1 MYKVFFLTVCLLLS
15 PLMGNFGM
23 AIGLGSASNAQT
35 IEASWEWS
43 SVLSNRMNIESDDM
57 GTDSQGNSYI
67 VGTTEGRPDI
77 KDSSVF
83 IGDQSQLGKNLYVA
97 KFNPNGNL
105 VWFANAGGN
114 GDDYGK
120 GIIVDEDSNGNVLI
134 FVTGQLETRD
144 VDQNQALIQYNIH
157 FGDELNYTSNATV
170 APFVAKISSAGAW
183 EWAKLGKGLGM
194 KAGMRDIAFDGDNSV
209 YIGGRYSESL
219 AFSSVDKSGN
229 EVWNSV
235 STMCNAQSQMGF
247 VAAFTT
253 AGHHRFTQQTGG
265 CGTWVNAIA
274 VRDDSKLFVGGGYWN
289 VGTIAHQT
297 YTVTHYAYPNG
308 ATSPVLEE
316 AFIATIEPDTGDWD
330 WIRRVTGFNKDRIND
345 IVVDSEHDA
354 LIAGNHLNNVSF
366 ETPGADCSP
375 QSTAYTTNQC
385 LRIAAGGDFDM
396 FVAKISSDGDW
407 MFADSFGGVNADGYG
422 STDFLQT
429 ITVDSNDNMYVMGSF
444 TNNLILGTDYLPN
457 TPQGPNYFVAKAA
470 NDPILAADGVTQ
482 ELDWMWACQAGRVDN
497 YGTEP
502 FYGATYKRY
511 AGLALDPQG
520 IPIITGFF
528 ENSVKF
534 DQDYISQTPNGE
546 ALKSTYIAK
555 LSTTC
560 AIPQPTPQHITVSNI
575 YRDDVRLLSK
585 FTNYSKEQVT
595 DFNFAGKLVT
605 VSVKSYGS
613 YGVAITA
620 EASARHHGSDYGV
633 PMKGTLSKLTIV
645 DAGDDISS
653 QALLD
658 ATYPIDDFSDYG
670 ITLVSVSSDSFSK
683 NENFT
688 EKANTLQELI
698 ESGIFPIFEGE
709 EKNGD
714 SSDEE
719 VEKARKPIKGYVY
732 IRKTNRGVD
741 TGEPTEMGVVA
752 WGVKEA
758 GDGNGY
764 VVDDV
769 SHSLEGIKSEW
780 ATQVDSE
787 DITDVCHTL
796 LTTMNFL
803 SEEDACISVLVE
815 DLEKN
820 VSQDG
825 GGECYIASDPVK
837 DQFYLGKESRNDS
850 DDAMNISAS
859 VKRVGD
865 FSKFC
870 APSTEPDDEP
880 NRGSQNCG
888 TDIALSDLS
897 VSTDMPFYEVG
908 DDVTVTYAI
917 NCAVEPTNYTLK
929 TTTTRASNNEVISV
943 QEYSIVA
950 SSLSEAI
957 DEIHIDLDADV
968 YCVEVYLTE
977 ANYPQLDDVST
988 CFVVSSQASSSG
1000 GGSLSGIGMF
1010 ASLST
1015 LLIVAFIG
1023 RRIRI
1028 DN

>member
-67 VGTTEGRPDI
+67 VGTTEGRPDS

-120 GIIVDEDSNGNVLI
+120 GIVVDEDSNGNVLI

-194 KAGMRDIAFDGDNSV
+194 KAGMRDIAFDGDNSI

-229 EVWNSV
+229 EIWNRVLNTCSGQ
-235 STMCNAQSQMGF
+235 AQMGF

-253 AGHHRFTQQTGG
+253 GGDHRFTQQTGG
-265 CGTWVNAIA
+265 CGTWINAIA

-316 AFIATIEPDTGDWD
+316 AFIATIEPSTGDWD
-330 WIRRVTGFNKDRIND
+330 WVRRVTGFNKDRIND
-345 IVVDSEHDA
+345 IVIDSEHDA

-407 MFADSFGGVNADGYG
+407 MFADSFGGVNADGHG

-470 NDPILAADGVTQ
+470 NDPILSADGVTQ

-575 YRDDVRLLSK
+575 YRDNVRLLSK
-585 FTNYSKEQVT
+585 FTNYSKEPVT
-595 DFNFAGKLVT
+595 DFDFAGKLVT

-613 YGVAITA
+613 YGVAISA
-620 EASARHHGSDYGV
+620 EASARYHSSDYGV

-645 DAGDDISS
+645 DAGNDLSS

-658 ATYPIDDFSDYG
+658 ATYSIDDFSDYG

-764 VVDDV
+764 VVDDA

-780 ATQVDSE
+780 ATQVNSE

-837 DQFYLGKESRNDS
+837 DQFYLGKESRNGS
-850 DDAMNISAS
+850 DDAMNISTS

-870 APSTEPDDEP
+870 ASSTEPGDEP

-888 TDIALSDLS
+888 TDVALSDLS

-929 TTTTRASNNEVISV
+929 ATTTRASNNEVISV

-988 CFVVSSQASSSG
+988 CFVVSSQATPSG

-1010 ASLST
+1010 VSLST
-1015 LLIVAFIG
+1015 LLVVAFIG
-1023 RRIRI
+1023 RRMQI